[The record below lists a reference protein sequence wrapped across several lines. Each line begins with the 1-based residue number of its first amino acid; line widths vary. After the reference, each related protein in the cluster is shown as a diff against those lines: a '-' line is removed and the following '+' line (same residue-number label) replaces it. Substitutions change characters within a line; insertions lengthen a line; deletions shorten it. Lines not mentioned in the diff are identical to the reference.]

1 MAEVQNLANRHPYLV
16 TPSTSD
22 LGRWAA
28 CGVVGPLLAILWSDD

>member
-28 CGVVGPLLAILWSDD
+28 CGVVGLP